1 MLFIGI
7 ACRKTLEKKKNL
19 IQVTMLNY
27 FPTTIVT
34 FPLLYKNALE

>member
-7 ACRKTLEKKKNL
+7 ACRKTLEKKNL
-19 IQVTMLNY
+19 IQDTMLNY

-34 FPLLYKNALE
+34 FPLLYKNVLE

>member
-7 ACRKTLEKKKNL
+7 ACRKTLEKKKL
-19 IQVTMLNY
+19 IQDTMLNY

-34 FPLLYKNALE
+34 FPLVQKCA